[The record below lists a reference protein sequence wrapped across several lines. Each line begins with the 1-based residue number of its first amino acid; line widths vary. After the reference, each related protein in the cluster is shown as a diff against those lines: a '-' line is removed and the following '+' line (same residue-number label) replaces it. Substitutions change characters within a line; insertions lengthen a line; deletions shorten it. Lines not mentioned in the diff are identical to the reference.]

1 MLQESIGLSIILGF
15 LASEFLGLSA
25 GGLVS
30 PGYLAF
36 YLEQPLRLLS
46 TMGLAIIIYF
56 LVRILQRFMIIY
68 GRRRFM
74 AAVLLSL
81 IGTWVFERVFFY
93 ADAIGEDIRVI
104 GYIIPGLIAND
115 MLKQGVAKTAAMVL
129 LVAVIVR
136 LVVMLLV
143 VF

>member
-1 MLQESIGLSIILGF
+1 MLQESIGLSIIAGF
-15 LASEFLGLSA
+15 LSSEFLGISA

-30 PGYLAF
+30 PGYLSF
-36 YLEQPLRLLS
+36 YLDQPIRLLS
-46 TMGLAIIIYF
+46 TMALAAIIF
-56 LVRILQRFMIIY
+56 FCVRLMQRFVILY

-74 AAVLLSL
+74 AAVLMSL
-81 IGTWVFERVFFY
+81 AGTWIFEQLFFY
-93 ADAIGEDIRVI
+93 ANAISQDMRII

-115 MLKQGVAKTAAMVL
+115 MIRQGMIKTIVMVL

-136 LVVMLLV
+136 LIVMAA

>member
-15 LASEFLGLSA
+15 LASEFLGVSA

-36 YLEQPLRLLS
+36 FLEQPLRLLT
-46 TMGLAIIIYF
+46 TMILAVIIF
-56 LVRILQRFMIIY
+56 LSVRLMQRFMIIY

-74 AAVLLSL
+74 ATVLMSL
-81 IGTWVFERVFFY
+81 AGTWIFEQLFFY
-93 ADAIGEDIRVI
+93 ANAISQDIRIV

-115 MLKQGVAKTAAMVL
+115 MLKQGPVKTIVMVL
-129 LVAVIVR
+129 LVAVVVR
-136 LVVMLLV
+136 LILMLAI
-143 VF
+143 F

>member
-1 MLQESIGLSIILGF
+1 MLQESIGLSIIAGF
-15 LASEFLGLSA
+15 LSSEFLGISA

-30 PGYLAF
+30 PGYLSF
-36 YLEQPLRLLS
+36 YLDQPIRLLS
-46 TMGLAIIIYF
+46 TMALATIIF
-56 LVRILQRFMIIY
+56 FCVRLMQRFVILY

-74 AAVLLSL
+74 AAVLMSL
-81 IGTWVFERVFFY
+81 AGTWIFEQLFFY
-93 ADAIGEDIRVI
+93 ANAISQDMRII

-115 MLKQGVAKTAAMVL
+115 MIRQGMIKTIVMVL

-136 LVVMLLV
+136 LIVMAA

>member
-15 LASEFLGLSA
+15 LASEFLGISA

-36 YLEQPLRLLS
+36 FLEQPLRLLS
-46 TMGLAIIIYF
+46 TMILAVIIF
-56 LVRILQRFMIIY
+56 LGVRLMQRFMIIY

-74 AAVLLSL
+74 AAVLMSL
-81 IGTWVFERVFFY
+81 AGTWIFEQLFFY
-93 ADAIGEDIRVI
+93 ANAISQDIRII

-115 MLKQGVAKTAAMVL
+115 MLKQGPVKTIVMVL
-129 LVAVIVR
+129 LVAVVVR
-136 LVVMLLV
+136 LILMLAI
-143 VF
+143 F